1 MFYDALIYAIVLVFI
16 VGLLFFMR
24 PIKMVENIYKASEK
38 NTRFEPTYY
47 LIYDRS
53 TELVCNRLIRVMP
66 FNWVIWAI
74 NNDIYIIETTGAA
87 ICPSGTT
94 PAVQV
99 LSDIYSMSTAC
110 ITVLFQSI
118 LNLYPGKPHKIFYDI
133 EKSSVPYKF
142 TILDALNDL
151 FEKYLTVSFDNKQN
165 LTNRLYFINADTNN
179 DVSKQTAVLLGDEN
193 VTATKTMLK
202 NRYEYM
208 KPQYHQQL
216 FKKILKGSFVKD
228 KPK

>member
-1 MFYDALIYAIVLVFI
+1 MFYDSLLYAIVLVFI

-24 PIKMVENIYKASEK
+24 PIKKIETVYTTSEK

-74 NNDIYIIETTGAA
+74 NGDIYIIETTGAA

-94 PAVQV
+94 PAIQV

-133 EKSSVPYKF
+133 EKSAVPYKF

-151 FEKYLTVSFDNKQN
+151 FEKYLTISFDKEED
-165 LTNRLYFINADTNN
+165 LTNRLHFINANSDSTG
-179 DVSKQTAVLLGDEN
+179 DVLLGHEN
-193 VTATKTMLK
+193 LAATKYTIK
-202 NRYEYM
+202 NRYEHL
-208 KPQYHQQL
+208 KPQYHQRL
-216 FKKILKGSFVKD
+216 LKKITRQALVSD
-228 KPK
+228 PLN